1 MSQNQTKEQKKEFN
15 MKQVFV
21 MWIRK
26 SKNGRQYVSG
36 VDAAGERLVGFFNG
50 KKKNPKE
57 PDVRI
62 YRVDQDG
69 HTEQDEFTSLWMNVS
84 KNNKKYL
91 TGKVGGQR
99 VVGFINNKATTS
111 GKIPYFTVYESDS
124 EPPKKEDKPAGDG
137 FMNIPDGIDEELPFS

>member
-1 MSQNQTKEQKKEFN
+1 MSQNQTTEQKKEFN

-26 SKNGRQYVSG
+26 SKTGKQYVTG
-36 VDAAGERLVGFFNG
+36 RDAAGERLVGFFNG

-91 TGKVGGQR
+91 TGKVAGQR
-99 VVGFINNKATTS
+99 VVGFINSKATTTS
-111 GKIPYFTVYESDS
+111 KTPYFTVYESES
-124 EPPKKEDKPAGDG
+124 EPPKKEETSSDG
-137 FMNIPDGIDEELPFS
+137 FMNIPDGLDEELPFS